1 MQVFAEIYV
10 YVQVFTREF
19 ENPSINGAMCM
30 CRFQNAIYTMTTS
43 LKKANPTTPGKS
55 TSSTG
60 ASNLRFGRFGLFQAL
75 WDASR
80 VRIN

>member
-30 CRFQNAIYTMTTS
+30 CRFQNAIYTLQGMRPYLYT
-43 LKKANPTTPGKS
+43 
-55 TSSTG
+55 
-60 ASNLRFGRFGLFQAL
+60 
-75 WDASR
+75 
-80 VRIN
+80 INFVDGIRTEQEIA